1 MQAIR
6 RRCRRDE
13 EGFTLIEL
21 MVVVLI
27 IAILMAIAI
36 PTFLGARTRAQ
47 DRGAQADVKNALTSA
62 ATLFTDNQNYAS
74 VGISG
79 LSAAEPNLSFAS
91 TLGSGD
97 TTNTVLVANGETT
110 AGNPSTS
117 WISFEVQSASGTC
130 WGANQPANGATVYF
144 GLASTTCA
152 APSATGVPT
161 GFKSGTTFSDFTP

>member
-62 ATLFTDNQNYAS
+62 ATLFTDSQNYSS
-74 VGISG
+74 VTVAG
-79 LSAAEPNLSFAS
+79 LTSAEPNLSFVAAMP
-91 TLGSGD
+91 GSGD
-97 TTNTVLVANGETT
+97 TTNTVVV
-110 AGNPSTS
+110 STS
-117 WISFEVQSASGTC
+117 AAGTTPANSWITFEVQSASGTC
-130 WGANQPANGATVYF
+130 WGASQPANAATVYF
-144 GLASTTCA
+144 GKASTTCA
-152 APSATGVPT
+152 ATTAVGEPSGWSHGATY
-161 GFKSGTTFSDFTP
+161 SDVTP